1 MRGEKIV
8 ERCVCTQVLWLRQWP
23 SATPSTLLS
32 VGVSKHT
39 ADDRYYVEHIR
50 HLQNWGL
57 VIKHVHVEDE
67 GVYKCQVSTHPPTI
81 ILIHLKVTKAYAEI
95 LGAPDL
101 HLRAGS
107 TLHLACQIRQ
117 STEPPEYVFWYHE
130 DRMINYDAGVQA
142 LTNSASNVL
151 IVPDA
156 DKSHDGNYT
165 CKPSN
170 AVPAH
175 INVHVLNATEEEN
188 PAAMLHANGAS
199 IITMDLFNHIIITMM
214 SIFIGRV
221 SNS

>member
-1 MRGEKIV
+1 M
-8 ERCVCTQVLWLRQWP
+8 P
-23 SATPSTLLS
+23 
-32 VGVSKHT
+32 
-39 ADDRYYVEHIR
+39 
-50 HLQNWGL
+50 GL
-57 VIKHVHVEDE
+57 ITCDFIKRFLCAE
-67 GVYKCQVSTHPPTI
+67 
-81 ILIHLKVTKAYAEI
+81 AYAEI

-175 INVHVLNATEEEN
+175 INVHVLNATEGKTLIAD
-188 PAAMLHANGAS
+188 PSRGHATAFPDVS
-199 IITMDLFNHIIITMM
+199 RRAIIQSCQAVDVGPYNCNDTIVIRYN
-214 SIFIGRV
+214 V
-221 SNS
+221 